1 MEFNVRIDFFRDLED
16 GPKGLR
22 RVRCA
27 TASGRCATASGRCA
41 TASGRWCCPEWAS
54 MSTDSA
60 RPACGMD
67 LRDIPARPTVASP
80 PSSMAPRAGLQ
91 SRPDPGN
98 GAAADRNRGRAG
110 AVARRWAARRRAPS
124 ARLRSEELEAA
135 ILQRQHPQPG
145 VPRSATDVVPA
156 GSGGQSAWPVC

>member
-22 RVRCA
+22 RV
-27 TASGRCATASGRCA
+27 RCATASGRCA

-80 PSSMAPRAGLQ
+80 PSSMAPVPAFKADPTRATEQQPTVTVVVRALW
-91 SRPDPGN
+91 PGD
-98 GAAADRNRGRAG
+98 GPLAG
-110 AVARRWAARRRAPS
+110 ER
-124 ARLRSEELEAA
+124 RLRDYDQKSWK
-135 ILQRQHPQPG
+135 LQFFSDNTPSQAFLGQPLM
-145 VPRSATDVVPA
+145 
-156 GSGGQSAWPVC
+156 